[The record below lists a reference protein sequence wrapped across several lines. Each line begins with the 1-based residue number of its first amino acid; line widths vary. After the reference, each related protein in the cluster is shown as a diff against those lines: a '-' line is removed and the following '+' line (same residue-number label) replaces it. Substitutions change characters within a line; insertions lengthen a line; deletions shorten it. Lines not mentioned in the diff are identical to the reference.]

1 MSLAQYTASDARPT
15 GRTGGIFAPDSP
27 EISRRVVLKASAL
40 FAAMATGAFFGHG
53 LRLPDAAAQSEPAI
67 SSSDWVEAEQ
77 VSGDL
82 IGTGTSLVA
91 NAPFPFSAVGASWP
105 ADVGDWPLVLVEL
118 STDGV
123 NFSQIF
129 SIGASAEEVLIDS
142 GERIFSPLL
151 CATQGTAIRYRT
163 IDGEGNPA
171 AIPGLT
177 FTFID
182 SSAGPSAADFPVS
195 ISAKAAYDVSAPPAL
210 ISRSEWGADESLR
223 FEEDG
228 EWWIKEYQLVEHAI
242 VHHSETPNSQDP
254 LEAIRSIYYYHSVT
268 RGWHDIGYNY
278 LVDKLGNIYEGRVGG
293 RNIVGGHAYEYA
305 HGSAGI
311 CFIGEF
317 FDDEVTEE
325 ALAAMVAILAW
336 TCRDLDPQGYAAFHS
351 ETRLPTIC
359 AHRDV
364 NSSTCPGDK
373 AYAELPVLRD
383 LVTQTLANF
392 PNGPIA
398 DLVVGDQVRTAVA
411 VSARDDAGFGAP
423 VTLELPEY
431 LVGVATAGPVFTD
444 GLPWYL
450 VSTDLG
456 RGWIEYSAL
465 FRDPPIGGT
474 SGIFGIEDVVE
485 LKESANL
492 RRVPGVR
499 ADVAEQAPQGT
510 VGLVVAGPEDADGY
524 RWYRIMTSQRFS
536 WVASTYLTW
545 SDQPAP
551 DRPVPTTNLSVGES
565 VVVHDGPLQVHR
577 TPGLGDDVIGVLETG
592 AIGTLT
598 NGPEVADDQL
608 WFEIRTPLVSG
619 WVAAPYIERTEGA
632 PAPSSTF
639 SPGDPILVFDGPVN
653 LREQPDEGAAI
664 IAQIQ
669 TGDHGTILS
678 GPVSAN
684 GYVWYQIET
693 SQGTGWVA
701 GSFISLQ

>member
-1 MSLAQYTASDARPT
+1 MSLAGFTASDSRPI

-40 FAAMATGAFFGHG
+40 FAAMATGAFFGRG
-53 LRLPDAAAQSEPAI
+53 LRLPGAHAQADAVVSSFDWIEGDQI
-67 SSSDWVEAEQ
+67 SSE
-77 VSGDL
+77 L
-82 IGTGTSLVA
+82 IGEGSSFIA
-91 NAPFPFSAVGASWP
+91 DAPFPFSAVGASWP
-105 ADVGDWPLVLVEL
+105 AEVGDWPVVLVEL
-118 STDGV
+118 STDGAT
-123 NFSQIF
+123 FSQIF
-129 SIGASAEEVLIDS
+129 SIGASAEAGLVDS

-151 CATQGTAIRYRT
+151 CATQGISIRYRT

-182 SSAGPSAADFPVS
+182 SSAGPSAADFPTS

-228 EWWIKEYQLVEHAI
+228 EWWVKEYQLVEHAI

-254 LEAIRSIYYYHSVT
+254 LEAIRSIYYYHAVT

-293 RNIVGGHAYEYA
+293 RNVVGGHAYEYA

-336 TCRDLDPQGYAAFHS
+336 TCRDLDPQGYSAFHS

-364 NSSTCPGDK
+364 NLSTCPGDK

-392 PNGPIA
+392 PNGPAA
-398 DLVVGDQVRTAVA
+398 DLVVGDQVRAYLTTML
-411 VSARDDAGFGAP
+411 RDDAGYSAPQTVEFG
-423 VTLELPEY
+423 EY
-431 LVGVATAGPVFTD
+431 MVGVVIAGPVFTD
-444 GLPWYL
+444 GVPWYL

-456 RGWIEYSAL
+456 RGWVEYSAL
-465 FRDPPIGGT
+465 FRDAPIGGT
-474 SGIFGIEDVVE
+474 SGIFGLEDVVE

-492 RRVPGVR
+492 RRVPGML
-499 ADVAEQAPQGT
+499 AEVAEHAPAGT
-510 VGLVVAGPEDADGY
+510 VGMIVAGPEDADGY
-524 RWYRIMTSQRFS
+524 RWYRIMTSERFA

-551 DRPVPTTNLSVGES
+551 DRPIPTTDLVIGDT
-565 VVVHDGPLQVHR
+565 VAVHDGPLQVHR
-577 TPGLGDDVIGVLETG
+577 TAGLGDDVIGVLETG

-598 NGPEVADDQL
+598 DGPQTADNQL
-608 WFEIRTPLVSG
+608 WFEIRTSLVTG
-619 WVAAPYIERTEGA
+619 WVSEAYLSRTDA
-632 PAPSSTF
+632 DASTGF
-639 SPGDPILVFDGPVN
+639 APGDAIYVSDGPVN
-653 LREQPDEGAAI
+653 LREQPDASAPIVLQLE
-664 IAQIQ
+664 
-669 TGDHGTILS
+669 TGDHGTVLD
-678 GPVSAN
+678 GPVSAS
-684 GYVWYQIET
+684 GYSWYQIET

-701 GSFISLQ
+701 GTFLSLQ